1 MTNKYQ
7 VVFPLNSE
15 EYAHLKRDIDENG
28 VMIPVEYD
36 EDGNILDGHHRVQ
49 ACNELGITDW
59 PRIVRNGLSE
69 DGKRSHARRLNLV
82 RRQLNRAQKQELI
95 RQELKETPEKS
106 DGVIAAG
113 LGVDQKTVRSTR
125 KNMEATKEI
134 PKLEKTTGADG
145 KTRPRQFQNKP
156 QDADSPATGENS
168 KLSTTKKS
176 SPPPSPT
183 KGPSEKAIEN
193 AIEAI
198 TATAVPILIDSLK
211 DGMLQPAV
219 AKRVAQF
226 SKIEQLFF
234 VDSFERGTD
243 ALNSSKIAT
252 ERCSDGMVA
261 YDRQGNRHVP
271 EHHPL
276 QGEMFDLVRDFRLLI
291 EAETILSQITTP
303 PDVLR
308 FVRRNPELVNQEV
321 QEKISALTSQ
331 DRMRRLRVNV

>member
-15 EYAHLKRDIDENG
+15 EYAHLKRDIAENG
-28 VMIPVEYD
+28 VLIPVEYD

-59 PRIVRNGLSE
+59 PRTVRNNLTE
-69 DGKRSHARRLNLV
+69 DDKRSFARRVNLV
-82 RRQLNRAQKQELI
+82 RRQLNREQKQELI
-95 RQELKETPEKS
+95 RQQLIETPEKS
-106 DGVIAAG
+106 DRQVAEELA
-113 LGVDQKTVRSTR
+113 VSHPTVGQTR
-125 KNMEATKEI
+125 RNMEKNGELVKFTSSK
-134 PKLEKTTGADG
+134 GADG
-145 KTRPRQFQNKP
+145 KTRPRNTRQKQVKAETP
-156 QDADSPATGENS
+156 IPPA
-168 KLSTTKKS
+168 KKQV
-176 SPPPSPT
+176 
-183 KGPSEKAIEN
+183 SEKAIEN

-276 QGEMFDLVRDFRLLI
+276 QGEMFDLVRDFSLLI

-308 FVRRNPELVNQEV
+308 FVRRNPELVNQKV